1 MSFIK
6 LVSEDEKFTVK
17 IGDSEIYCRRYSRAA
32 HKKLEKSIRKREV
45 TRQGQKYWDV
55 DDDKMNDLIVDYVIT
70 GWKGVPGA
78 AGKDEDCVMENKL
91 RLPGDAIAQI
101 MDETGATSLVDE
113 GKTGNPSKGS

>member
-78 AGKDEDCVMENKL
+78 AGKTKTASWKTSSAF
-91 RLPGDAIAQI
+91 P
-101 MDETGATSLVDE
+101 ATRS
-113 GKTGNPSKGS
+113 PR